1 MPFSITNPAHVSL
14 VIDRVRQSAISLE
27 SLRTQLMEL
36 DTFLTI
42 NGVGPILNA
51 VGAVFPPGFSLTPNT
66 VNSANN
72 TLTSVVRT
80 AITTAITVG
89 QQTNM
94 DRVRLDIGVITGTG

>member
-1 MPFSITNPAHVSL
+1 MPFLITNPAHVSI
-14 VIDRVRQSAISLE
+14 VIERIRDAAVTLE
-27 SLRTQLMEL
+27 AMRAKLMEL

-42 NGVGPILNA
+42 NNVASSLNA
-51 VGAVFPPGFSLTPNT
+51 GGAVFPPGFSLTPAI
-66 VNSANN
+66 VQSANN

-80 AITTAITVG
+80 AITAAITTG